1 MYHYYFY
8 CRLLY
13 SLFWFKPSRRRWIF
27 VLRKL
32 PETKPLLVP
41 VRALVHRHRRLRP
54 AFALAVRKRVLEVP
68 GVRLISSD
76 RFSRFID
83 FGVRHFVV
91 LATGDARFVRLTT
104 FVGLAG
110 HVAARAPVAFLDRF
124 RRRATS
130 SGWHDVEPIAGI
142 PVIIR
147 NVMKALLCIQA
158 LAFGYVFV
166 HRPNRIHDGQRRNE
180 EEEEEDDDDAERFL
194 HHHHHHH
201 HHLFTSANIGNFCRC
216 RVCAR
221 ENARR
226 RFKSLSLSFSL
237 VPPREKKTRAPR
249 TKESSFSEGFR
260 LDLYILLP
268 YINISMN

>member
-1 MYHYYFY
+1 MYYFY

-13 SLFWFKPSRRRWIF
+13 SLFRFKPSRRRWIF

-110 HVAARAPVAFLDRF
+110 QERVLLFATSRLFETTNLNNAARAC
-124 RRRATS
+124 RRIVFFFFFFWRLSRA
-130 SGWHDVEPIAGI
+130 
-142 PVIIR
+142 
-147 NVMKALLCIQA
+147 
-158 LAFGYVFV
+158 
-166 HRPNRIHDGQRRNE
+166 
-180 EEEEEDDDDAERFL
+180 
-194 HHHHHHH
+194 
-201 HHLFTSANIGNFCRC
+201 
-216 RVCAR
+216 CAR
-221 ENARR
+221 ACAYRDDVLILAS
-226 RFKSLSLSFSL
+226 FLPLFCHFFCVFFSL
-237 VPPREKKTRAPR
+237 
-249 TKESSFSEGFR
+249 FR
-260 LDLYILLP
+260 LFSTIKFHGRK
-268 YINISMN
+268 

>member
-158 LAFGYVFV
+158 LAFGYFFV
-166 HRPNRIHDGQRRNE
+166 HRPNRVHDGQRGNE
-180 EEEEEDDDDAERFL
+180 EEE
-194 HHHHHHH
+194 
-201 HHLFTSANIGNFCRC
+201 
-216 RVCAR
+216 
-221 ENARR
+221 
-226 RFKSLSLSFSL
+226 
-237 VPPREKKTRAPR
+237 
-249 TKESSFSEGFR
+249 
-260 LDLYILLP
+260 
-268 YINISMN
+268 

>member
-1 MYHYYFY
+1 MCAGELIFKEAIFFCRTTTIYLVWYVVVWYGTLVPGTWYHWYHWYH
-8 CRLLY
+8 RVLLLSSTLN
-13 SLFWFKPSRRRWIF
+13 SLFRFKPSRWRWIF

-158 LAFGYVFV
+158 LAFGYFFV
-166 HRPNRIHDGQRRNE
+166 HRPNRVHDGQRGNEE

-194 HHHHHHH
+194 HHH
-201 HHLFTSANIGNFCRC
+201 L
-216 RVCAR
+216 
-221 ENARR
+221 
-226 RFKSLSLSFSL
+226 
-237 VPPREKKTRAPR
+237 
-249 TKESSFSEGFR
+249 
-260 LDLYILLP
+260 
-268 YINISMN
+268 